1 ALGGRLF
8 EKDGDPARAFG
19 ELTRRTAEIQAGRV
33 LPGFGPE
40 AAAAT
45 PPESALS
52 LARSALLG
60 AAAGAISENDLAPLV
75 AAAACRA
82 PDTALAGAAA
92 LAQMGD
98 DRALGAL
105 LQISR
110 DPDSKLRRRA
120 AGALAALGDAH
131 AQKRLAWMLDDADAD
146 VRSAAYD
153 ALALVHK
160 EAPAALIEAA
170 LRASQQDI
178 R

>member
-1 ALGGRLF
+1 
-8 EKDGDPARAFG
+8 
-19 ELTRRTAEIQAGRV
+19 AEINSPRA

-40 AAAAT
+40 TAAAA

-60 AAAGAISENDLAPLV
+60 AAAGSISETDVAPLV

-82 PDTALAGAAA
+82 PDTAPARAAA

-105 LQISR
+105 LQSSR
-110 DPDSKLRRRA
+110 DPDTRLRRRA
-120 AGALAALGDAH
+120 AGALAALGGAH
-131 AQKRLAWMLDDADAD
+131 AEKRLAWMLDDADAD
-146 VRSAAYD
+146 VRAAAYD

-160 EAPAALIEAA
+160 GAPAALIDIA

-178 R
+178 RVRALSLLM